1 MIKQILRKLYMTFQV
16 MTHKHVYLIPFH
28 GEMTEDEV
36 TEQALNITLLHY
48 LAKRCE
54 GWKGK
59 TQDDLEARMEMIK
72 SAMSDKNVI
81 MLSEHEGKYY
91 TSRSVESSEMADK
104 LAANCFTTEE
114 AEEQDKEDNEP
125 KVGDSIVVGVPVKV
139 AESKEH
145 SCEGCAFE
153 NADYCGF
160 APEPKYRPF
169 KDDEECWNEM
179 QNHQPFGWI
188 KSEHGYYQVIGVRDN
203 NDVCFSITGDFWK
216 FGYVFDSYTF
226 ADGTP
231 FGIKEE
237 K

>member
-1 MIKQILRKLYMTFQV
+1 MTFQV

-48 LAKRCE
+48 LAKNCE

-72 SAMSDKNVI
+72 SSIHDKNVI

-91 TSRSVESSEMADK
+91 TSRSVESEEMIDNLIARN
-104 LAANCFTTEE
+104 LTTEE
-114 AEEQDKEDNEP
+114 AEEQDKEDEEP

-145 SCEGCAFE
+145 SCEGCVFD

-160 APEPKYRPF
+160 APECASLMRMDSTSVIF
-169 KDDEECWNEM
+169 ILDEE
-179 QNHQPFGWI
+179 G
-188 KSEHGYYQVIGVRDN
+188 G
-203 NDVCFSITGDFWK
+203 NDD
-216 FGYVFDSYTF
+216 
-226 ADGTP
+226 
-231 FGIKEE
+231 
-237 K
+237 

>member
-160 APEPKYRPF
+160 APECTSLTRMDSTGVIF
-169 KDDEECWNEM
+169 ILDEE
-179 QNHQPFGWI
+179 G
-188 KSEHGYYQVIGVRDN
+188 G
-203 NDVCFSITGDFWK
+203 NDD
-216 FGYVFDSYTF
+216 
-226 ADGTP
+226 
-231 FGIKEE
+231 
-237 K
+237 